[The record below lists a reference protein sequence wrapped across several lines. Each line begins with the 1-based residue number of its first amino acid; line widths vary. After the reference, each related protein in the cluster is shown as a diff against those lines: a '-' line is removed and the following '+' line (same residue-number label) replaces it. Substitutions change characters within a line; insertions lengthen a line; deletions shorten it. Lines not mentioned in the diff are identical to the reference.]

1 MPVVRFRP
9 GETTPWTGTYAL
21 ATEWERT
28 SHSVRCIKGERLPLM
43 TVADESPLWFVLVD
57 TMPTESAQAA

>member
-9 GETTPWTGTYAL
+9 GETIPWTGTYAL
-21 ATEWERT
+21 TAEWERT
-28 SHSVRCIKGERLPLM
+28 SHSVLCNKGERLPLI

-57 TMPTESAQAA
+57 SMPTESVQAA